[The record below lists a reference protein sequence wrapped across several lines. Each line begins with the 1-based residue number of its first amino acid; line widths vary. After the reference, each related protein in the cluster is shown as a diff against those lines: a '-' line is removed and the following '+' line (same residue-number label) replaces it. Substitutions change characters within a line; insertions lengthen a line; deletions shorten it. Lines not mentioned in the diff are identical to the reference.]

1 MKLKNRLTLLLS
13 IVCVLFVCS
22 MTRAQS
28 TARTQINSD
37 FATRDANAKIIAAL
51 ACLDQDVIVYRSL
64 GEFEASGKLARV
76 SLPEFEREL
85 SEVTREVQAMIARMP
100 ASKLKIKLT
109 NALDSFQD
117 GAYWWRQVDLPQVVS
132 VSALASTEVIRSSAD
147 AAFISNAPYTVA
159 INWRQAHKYLI
170 QAEELAK

>member
-1 MKLKNRLTLLLS
+1 
-13 IVCVLFVCS
+13 

-51 ACLDQDVIVYRSL
+51 ARLDHDVIVYRSL

-85 SEVTREVQAMIARMP
+85 SEVTREVQPVVDRMP
-100 ASKLKIKLT
+100 QSKLRTQL
-109 NALDSFQD
+109 NNSLDSFRD
-117 GAYWWRQVDLPQVVS
+117 GLFWWRQIDQPRVINVL
-132 VSALASTEVIRSSAD
+132 ALR
-147 AAFISNAPYTVA
+147 Y
-159 INWRQAHKYLI
+159 
-170 QAEELAK
+170 